1 MVGSVCI
8 TNYLLAAEMLEAL
21 DGFTRSLSPWIRPAL
36 TCWLITVALWDWR
49 RAIIPN
55 WLTLPVMLAAGG
67 VRLYQGHL
75 HVLAVWLLIYLI
87 WRMNIVGGGDAKLL
101 MGLFALF
108 PTYEF
113 ALLFSILVLAV
124 SVPMIIAR
132 HWGKRPADLA
142 AAVANRMGEGRFLPT
157 REELET
163 KGRQYAWTF
172 CLPGVV
178 YLWWLW

>member
-1 MVGSVCI
+1 MVGSMEV
-8 TNYLLAAEMLEAL
+8 AEAL
-21 DGFTRSLSPWIRPAL
+21 GLGIRLAL
-36 TCWLITVALWDWR
+36 TAWLVAVAVWDWR

-55 WLTLPVMLAAGG
+55 WLTLPVMLATGG

-75 HVLAVWLLIYLI
+75 HVLAIWVLLYLI

-113 ALLFSILVLAV
+113 ALLFAVLLLAV
-124 SVPMIIAR
+124 YVPMIIAR
-132 HWGKRPADLA
+132 HWGKRPIDLA
-142 AAVANRMGEGRFLPT
+142 AAVLDRIRQGYLLPT
-157 REELET
+157 REELEA
-163 KGRQYAWTF
+163 KGQQHAWSY
-172 CLPGVV
+172 CLSGAI

>member
-1 MVGSVCI
+1 MDNVV
-8 TNYLLAAEMLEAL
+8 EAVRIL
-21 DGFTRSLSPWIRPAL
+21 GGPGIRLAL
-36 TCWLITVALWDWR
+36 TAWLVAVAVWDWR

-67 VRLYQGHL
+67 WRLYQGRWY
-75 HVLAVWLLIYLI
+75 VLLVWGLLYLI
-87 WRMNIVGGGDAKLL
+87 WRVNIVGGGDAKLL

-113 ALLFSILVLAV
+113 ALLFSVLVVAA

-132 HWGKRPADLA
+132 HWGKGPTKLA
-142 AAVANRMGEGRFLPT
+142 GAILDRIRRGRFLPT
-157 REELET
+157 REELQS
-163 KGRQYAWTF
+163 KGQQYAWTF

-178 YLWWLW
+178 YLWGLW